1 MKSNGTRVLLVL
13 ILALPTALQAADNLV
28 LNPNL
33 DYSDHNKKQGPL
45 ITGNHIDDGLAE
57 GVPNYIFF
65 YGEKCYNS
73 KRQARLTVHMYEK
86 YKDRVHFVIVDLDKL
101 SSPEQKL
108 LRNRYFVGWIPHT
121 TILDNQG
128 HVVFDYT
135 GDTVDGIV
143 DGWLDYTLREDGA
156 RGR

>member
-1 MKSNGTRVLLVL
+1 MKSKGTVILMALV
-13 ILALPTALQAADNLV
+13 LALPAALHGADNLV

-45 ITGNHIDDGLAE
+45 ITGENMDDGLAK
-57 GVPNYIFF
+57 GVPNYILF

-86 YKDRVHFVIVDLDKL
+86 YKDRVHFVIVDLDKIGSNEHKVL
-101 SSPEQKL
+101 V
-108 LRNRYFVGWIPHT
+108 NHYFVGNIPHT
-121 TILDNQG
+121 TILDKQG

-135 GDTVDGIV
+135 GDTVESIV
-143 DGWLDYTLREDGA
+143 DGWIAYTLRPDG
-156 RGR
+156 GQP

>member
-1 MKSNGTRVLLVL
+1 MKSNGTRALLAL
-13 ILALPTALQAADNLV
+13 ILALPAALRAADNLV

-45 ITGNHIDDGLAE
+45 ITGDNINDGLVQ

-65 YGEKCYNS
+65 FGEKCYNS

-101 SSPEQKL
+101 TSPEQKL
-108 LRNRYFVGWIPHT
+108 IRNRYFVGWIPHT
-121 TILDNQG
+121 TILDKQR

-135 GDTVDGIV
+135 GDTEDSII
-143 DGWLDYTLREDGA
+143 DGWLAYTLRQDGVQP
-156 RGR
+156 